1 MRTRH
6 TLGVCLLT
14 GLATLGIAS
23 AADAPKIT
31 LTNVDRIV
39 TADFLGDKPVKFA
52 PAAQVANVGIQAGQV
67 KKIRL
72 HTHEMEDHIVYVVRG
87 RATARLGDELREVGP
102 GDLISIPKRVPHSFE
117 QKGAEQFVILVNAT
131 PGWDPLK
138 DTRFL
143 E

>member
-1 MRTRH
+1 MTPRILIVLA
-6 TLGVCLLT
+6 LG
-14 GLATLGIAS
+14 LGTAVAG
-23 AADAPKIT
+23 AAEAPKIT
-31 LTNVDRIV
+31 VTNVDRLV
-39 TADFLGDKPVKFA
+39 TADFLGDKPVKFV
-52 PAAQVANVGIQAGQV
+52 PAAQISTVGILAGQV

-72 HTHEMEDHIVYVVRG
+72 HTHELEDHVVYVTKG
-87 RATARLGDELREVGP
+87 KAMARLGDEVREVGP

-117 QKGAEQFVILVNAT
+117 QKGSEPFVILVNST

>member
-1 MRTRH
+1 MRRH
-6 TLGVCLLT
+6 LILAVCLLT
-14 GLATLGIAS
+14 GAGAA

-31 LTNVDRIV
+31 VTNVDRIV

-52 PAAQVANVGIQAGQV
+52 PAAQIANLGVLAGQV
-67 KKIRL
+67 KKIKL

-87 RATARLGDELREVGP
+87 KAKARLGDEQREVGP
-102 GDLISIPKRVPHSFE
+102 GDLIAIPKRVPHSFDQIGGE
-117 QKGAEQFVILVNAT
+117 PFVILVNAT

-138 DTRFL
+138 DTKFL

>member
-1 MRTRH
+1 MRS
-6 TLGVCLLT
+6 
-14 GLATLGIAS
+14 GLALKGLVVGLLIVGRAT

-31 LTNVDRIV
+31 VTNVDRIV
-39 TADFLGDKPVKFA
+39 TKDFLGDSPVKFA
-52 PAAQVANVGIQAGQV
+52 PAAQVSNVGILAGQV

-72 HTHEMEDHIVYVVRG
+72 HTHELEDHVVYVVRG
-87 RATARLGDELREVGP
+87 RAVARLGDETREVGP

-117 QKGAEQFVILVNAT
+117 QKGAEPFVILANAT

-138 DTRFL
+138 DTSYL

>member
-1 MRTRH
+1 MKRLLM
-6 TLGVCLLT
+6 LGVCLLGT
-14 GLATLGIAS
+14 LAVAG
-23 AADAPKIT
+23 AAEAPRIT
-31 LTNVDRIV
+31 VTNVNQIV

-52 PAAQVANVGIQAGQV
+52 PAAQISNVGILAGQV

-72 HTHEMEDHIVYVVRG
+72 HTHELEDHVVYVVRG
-87 RATARLGDELREVGP
+87 RAAARLGDERREVGP
-102 GDLISIPKRVPHSFE
+102 GDLIAIPKRVPHSFDQIGE
-117 QKGAEQFVILVNAT
+117 EPFVILVNST

>member
-1 MRTRH
+1 MRKS
-6 TLGVCLLT
+6 LILMVCLLA
-14 GLATLGIAS
+14 GPAA

-31 LTNVDRIV
+31 VTSVDKVV
-39 TADFLGDKPVKFA
+39 TPDFLGDKPVKFA
-52 PAAQVANVGIQAGQV
+52 PAAQIANLGVLAGQV
-67 KKIRL
+67 KKIKL

-87 RATARLGDELREVGP
+87 KAKARLGDEQREVGP
-102 GDLISIPKRVPHSFE
+102 GDLIAIPKRVPHSFDQIGSE
-117 QKGAEQFVILVNAT
+117 AFVILVNAT

>member
-1 MRTRH
+1 MRKS
-6 TLGVCLLT
+6 LILMVCLLA
-14 GLATLGIAS
+14 GPAA

-31 LTNVDRIV
+31 VTSVDKVV
-39 TADFLGDKPVKFA
+39 TPDFLGDKPVKFA
-52 PAAQVANVGIQAGQV
+52 PAAQIANLGVLAGQV
-67 KKIRL
+67 KKIKL

-87 RATARLGDELREVGP
+87 KAKARLGDEQREVSP
-102 GDLISIPKRVPHSFE
+102 GDLIAIPKRVPHSFDQIGSE
-117 QKGAEQFVILVNAT
+117 PFVILVNAT

>member
-1 MRTRH
+1 MRKS
-6 TLGVCLLT
+6 LILAVCLVASV
-14 GLATLGIAS
+14 AT
-23 AADAPKIT
+23 AAEAPKIT
-31 LTNVDRIV
+31 VTSVDRIV

-52 PAAQVANVGIQAGQV
+52 PAAQIANLGVLAGQV
-67 KKIRL
+67 KKIKL

-87 RATARLGDELREVGP
+87 KAKARLGDEQREVGP
-102 GDLISIPKRVPHSFE
+102 GDLIAIPKRVPHSFDQIGSE
-117 QKGAEQFVILVNAT
+117 AFVMLVNAT

>member
-1 MRTRH
+1 MRKS
-6 TLGVCLLT
+6 LMLMVCLLA
-14 GLATLGIAS
+14 GPAA

-31 LTNVDRIV
+31 VTSVDKVV
-39 TADFLGDKPVKFA
+39 TPDFLGDKPVKFA
-52 PAAQVANVGIQAGQV
+52 PAAQIANLGVLAGQV
-67 KKIRL
+67 KKIKL

-87 RATARLGDELREVGP
+87 KAKARLGDEQREVGP
-102 GDLISIPKRVPHSFE
+102 GDLIAIPKRVPHSFDQVGSE
-117 QKGAEQFVILVNAT
+117 AFVILVNAT